1 MSARP
6 SVVIY
11 LSVDTADKGMR
22 EEVEEKSDRVGLNKC
37 DAFCSHWHEHVDY
50 ECRCA
55 LVARE
60 VSAAAAAAREPKE
73 CSTGPET

>member
-11 LSVDTADKGMR
+11 LSVDTVDKGMR
-22 EEVEEKSDRVGLNKC
+22 EEVGEKSGQVGLNKC

-60 VSAAAAAAREPKE
+60 VSAAAAAREQNE